1 MFELFGFLVT
11 IDLVEGW
18 LEIVQSILKGHS
30 LLSIKNQN
38 QIELV
43 YSTSRSSI
51 SKHAKV
57 VAGYGASAVQFKF
70 LAWMTHI
77 WQLLAPCNDSYSY
90 WF

>member
-38 QIELV
+38 
-43 YSTSRSSI
+43 
-51 SKHAKV
+51 
-57 VAGYGASAVQFKF
+57 
-70 LAWMTHI
+70 HI
-77 WQLLAPCNDSYSY
+77 WQPLAPCHDSYSFSTNGIPVLVLNQQC
-90 WF
+90 WLLVSLI